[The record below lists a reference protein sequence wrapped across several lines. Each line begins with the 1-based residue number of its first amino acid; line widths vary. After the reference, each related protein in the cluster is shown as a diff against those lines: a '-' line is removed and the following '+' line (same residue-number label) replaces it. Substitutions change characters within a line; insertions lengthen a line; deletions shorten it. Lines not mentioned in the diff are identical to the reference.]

1 VRQVSVPDAAPF
13 TNTGSHEM
21 RKLLFLAVALGL
33 LPGSGWC
40 QVNPNR
46 PLKVALLLP
55 GPITDGTFNSAANKG
70 MKAAEQKFPN
80 IKVTMQENITFAQS
94 EEALR
99 AYARDG
105 FDVVIGHGF
114 QFAEPA
120 AKLYKEFPKTSF
132 VINTAKVAGA
142 PNLASFDNR
151 WGDAGYYAGYIAAI
165 MTKTGTIG
173 HAGGIPVPVI
183 QEFNEGF
190 ERGAKRFNP
199 NVKMLSAYVG
209 SFSDI
214 AKGKE
219 VTLSL
224 IERGADVVT
233 ATGNESVVGTLEAAK
248 EKKVLMIGTA
258 FDSASFAPD
267 TIVTTAL
274 VNFDVNL
281 EMAISKILDGSIEP
295 KNYLLGL
302 NENGIGLAG
311 YGKFDSAIS
320 PENKA
325 KVQALLADI
334 KAGKVSDLPAIR

>member
-1 VRQVSVPDAAPF
+1 
-13 TNTGSHEM
+13 M
-21 RKLLFLAVALGL
+21 RRLLVLAVTLVL
-33 LPGSGWC
+33 FPLSGWG
-40 QVNPNR
+40 QTDPSR

-55 GPITDGTFNSAANKG
+55 GPVTDGTFNSAADKG
-70 MKAAEQKFPN
+70 IKAAQQKFPN
-80 IKVTMQENITFAQS
+80 IKVTVQENITFAQS
-94 EEALR
+94 EEAMR

-114 QFAEPA
+114 QFGEPA
-120 AKLYKEFPKTSF
+120 TKLYKEFPKAWF
-132 VINTAKVAGA
+132 VVNTAKVATP
-142 PNLASFDNR
+142 PNVASFDNR

-173 HAGGIPVPVI
+173 HIGGIPVPVI

-199 NVKMLSAYVG
+199 NVKILSAYVG

-224 IERGADVVT
+224 IEQGADVVT

-258 FDSASFAPD
+258 FDSAAFAPD

-281 EMAISKILDGSIEP
+281 GMAISKILDGTIEP

-311 YGKFDSAIS
+311 YGKFDAAIS

-325 KVQALLADI
+325 KVQALVDDI
-334 KAGKVSDLPAIR
+334 KAGKVSDLPPIR

>member
-1 VRQVSVPDAAPF
+1 
-13 TNTGSHEM
+13 M
-21 RKLLFLAVALGL
+21 RKLFLLVLAGL
-33 LPGSGWC
+33 LLPASAFA
-40 QVNPNR
+40 QVNPSR

-55 GPITDGTFNSAANKG
+55 GTITDGTFCSAADKG
-70 MKAAEQKFPN
+70 MKAAEKKFPN
-80 IKVTMQENITFAQS
+80 IKVTMQENISFAQS
-94 EEALR
+94 EESMR

-105 FDVVIGHGF
+105 YDVVIGHGF

-120 AKLYKEFPKTSF
+120 AKLYKEFPKVQF
-132 VINTAKVAGA
+132 IVNTAKWPARPISRRSTIVGA
-142 PNLASFDNR
+142 TRAIT
-151 WGDAGYYAGYIAAI
+151 AGYIAA
-165 MTKTGTIG
+165 MVTKTGIIG

-183 QEFNEGF
+183 QEYNEGF

-199 NVKMLSAYVG
+199 ERQDAVRLRRLVQRHRQRQG
-209 SFSDI
+209 SD
-214 AKGKE
+214 AQPD
-219 VTLSL
+219 
-224 IERGADVVT
+224 RAGADVVT
-233 ATGNESVVGTLEAAK
+233 ATGNESVIGTLEAAK

-281 EMAISKILDGSIEP
+281 EMAISKILDGTIEP

-311 YGKFDSAIS
+311 YGKFDNAIS

-334 KAGKVSDLPAIR
+334 KAGKVTDLPAIR

>member
-1 VRQVSVPDAAPF
+1 
-13 TNTGSHEM
+13 M
-21 RKLLFLAVALGL
+21 RNLVALAMAL
-33 LPGSGWC
+33 ILFPVSGWA
-40 QVNPNR
+40 QADSSR

-55 GPITDGTFNSAANKG
+55 GPVTDGTFNSAADKG
-70 MKAAEQKFPN
+70 IKAAERKFPS
-80 IKVTMQENITFAQS
+80 IKVTVQENISFAQS
-94 EEALR
+94 EEAMR

-114 QFAEPA
+114 QFGEPA
-120 AKLYKEFPKTSF
+120 TKLHAEYPKTWF
-132 VINTAKVAGA
+132 IVNTAKVSAA

-165 MTKTGTIG
+165 VTKTGTIG
-173 HAGGIPVPVI
+173 HVGGIPVPVI

-224 IERGADVVT
+224 IEQGADVVT

-258 FDSASFAPD
+258 FDSAALAPD

-281 EMAISKILDGSIEP
+281 EMAISRILNGTIEP
-295 KNYLLGL
+295 KDYLLGL
-302 NENGIGLAG
+302 TENGIGLAG
-311 YGKFDSAIS
+311 YGKFDTAIS
-320 PENKA
+320 SENKA
-325 KVQALLADI
+325 KVQALLDDI
-334 KAGKVSDLPAIR
+334 RAGKVSDLPTIR

>member
-1 VRQVSVPDAAPF
+1 M
-13 TNTGSHEM
+13 H
-21 RKLLFLAVALGL
+21 
-33 LPGSGWC
+33 
-40 QVNPNR
+40 
-46 PLKVALLLP
+46 
-55 GPITDGTFNSAANKG
+55 
-70 MKAAEQKFPN
+70 
-80 IKVTMQENITFAQS
+80 
-94 EEALR
+94 
-99 AYARDG
+99 
-105 FDVVIGHGF
+105 
-114 QFAEPA
+114 
-120 AKLYKEFPKTSF
+120 KEFPKTEF
-132 VINTAKVAGA
+132 IVNTAKVAGT

-151 WGDAGYYAGYIAAI
+151 WGDAGYYGGYVAAMVTKAGI
-165 MTKTGTIG
+165 IG
-173 HAGGIPVPVI
+173 HVGGIPVPVI

-209 SFSDI
+209 SFSDV

-233 ATGNESVVGTLEAAK
+233 ATGNESVIGTLEAAK

-258 FDSASFAPD
+258 FDSAPFAPD

-311 YGKFDSAIS
+311 YGNFDKVIS

-325 KVQALLADI
+325 KVQALLDDI
-334 KAGKVSDLPAIR
+334 KAGKVTDLPAIR

>member
-1 VRQVSVPDAAPF
+1 
-13 TNTGSHEM
+13 M
-21 RKLLFLAVALGL
+21 RKLLLLALTLVL
-33 LPGSGWC
+33 LPSLGWT
-40 QVNPNR
+40 QANPSR

-80 IKVTMQENITFAQS
+80 IKVTTQENITFAQS
-94 EEALR
+94 EEAMR

-114 QFAEPA
+114 QFAEPSM
-120 AKLYKEFPKTSF
+120 KLYKEFPKTTF
-132 VINTAKVAGA
+132 IVNTAKVGGA

-151 WGDAGYYAGYIAAI
+151 WGDAGYYAGYIAA
-165 MTKTGTIG
+165 MVTKTGTIG

-183 QEFNEGF
+183 LEFNEGF

-199 NVKMLSAYVG
+199 NVKVLSAYVG

-219 VTLSL
+219 VTLSQ

-267 TIVTTAL
+267 TIVATAL

-281 EMAISKILDGSIEP
+281 EMAISKILDGSLEP

-302 NENGIGLAG
+302 NENGIGLSG
-311 YGKFDSAIS
+311 YGKFDNAIS

-334 KAGKVSDLPAIR
+334 KAGKVTDLPAIR